1 MKMIKTN
8 DRIRF
13 LKERFEDESVPL
25 EEKVNII
32 EFFKEYNEIFY
43 GDIDI
48 DSFFRE
54 LMDLTSNF
62 DRALGKRQKKN
73 WVRI

>member
-1 MKMIKTN
+1 MIKTN

-13 LKERFEDESVPL
+13 LKEKFEDPSVPL

-32 EFFKEYNEIFY
+32 EFFKKYNEIFY

-62 DRALGKRQKKN
+62 DRALGK
-73 WVRI
+73 